1 MSQVDQFE
9 SAFRSAI
16 RPVYE
21 PHGIE
26 LHKILTITDLPS
38 EEAEGFEQSVQQ
50 YLMPIT
56 SDGSAPSFG
65 RLDDGSYDSTASLLT
80 QVAEL
85 NPKLIVT
92 YRNLNTDDWRY
103 QNSMG
108 SRLDTLIHQTEIPI
122 LVLPHPKAQ
131 GTKGFSLSKNERVIA
146 VTDHLTGDH
155 TLIDYAAAF
164 VEPNGRLILVHLEDQ
179 ITFDRYLEAISK
191 ITTIDTEHARSQI
204 HSQLLKDPHDYI
216 SSCRERLK
224 SSTPSVQVEE
234 RVGFAEGFDQFQDHI
249 QRENSNLLVIKVIDH
264 QQPGI
269 HGLADRLI
277 NETRHIPVL
286 VV

>member
-21 PHGIE
+21 PHDTE
-26 LHKILTITDLPS
+26 LHQILTITDLSS
-38 EEAEGFEQSVQQ
+38 EAAERFEKSIQH
-50 YLMPIT
+50 YLNRLNTTASQPRF
-56 SDGSAPSFG
+56 S
-65 RLDDGSYDSTASLLT
+65 RLDEGSYDSTASLLT
-80 QVAEL
+80 QVAAL
-85 NPKLIVT
+85 KPNLIVT
-92 YRNLNTDDWRY
+92 YRNLNTEDWRY

-131 GTKGFSLSKNERVIA
+131 DSEAFSLPKNERVIV

-155 TLIDYAAAF
+155 TLIDYAATF
-164 VEPNGRLILVHLEDQ
+164 VEPDGRLILVHLEDQ
-179 ITFDRYLEAISK
+179 TTFDRYMDAISK
-191 ITTIDTEHARSQI
+191 ITTIDTEQAQSQI
-204 HSQLLKDPHDYI
+204 YSQLLKEPHVYI
-216 SSCRERLK
+216 SSCRDRLK
-224 SSTPSVQVEE
+224 DSIPSLQVDEIVE
-234 RVGFAEGFDQFQDHI
+234 FGEGFDQFRDHI
-249 QRENSNLLVIKVIDH
+249 RRENANLLVIKGVNH

-277 NETRHIPVL
+277 NETRYIPVL